1 MFIMIW
7 ILTGFAMVVL
17 SSAIKGVPAELL
29 EAARIDGANEIQIFF
44 RVIIPYIRG
53 TLITITTTII
63 IMVLKVFDIVFV
75 MTAGQFDTQV
85 IANRMIQEMFTFNNA
100 GRASVLAV
108 ILLVAVTPVM
118 IYNVRNM
125 RAGRR

>member
-1 MFIMIW
+1 MIW

-53 TLITITTTII
+53 TLITITTTVI
-63 IMVLKVFDIVFV
+63 IMVLKVFDIVWV
-75 MTAGQFDTQV
+75 MTSGQFNTNV
-85 IANRMIQEMFTFNNA
+85 IASRLIQEMFTFRNA
-100 GRASVLAV
+100 GRASALAV
-108 ILLVAVTPVM
+108 ILLIAVIPVM

-125 RAGRR
+125 RAGRS